1 MLWML
6 KTTLISGI
14 LLACFGFSA
23 IAAFADNGLESA
35 PNSPPARQLDAKPTP
50 HKTPTLA
57 ESEAEPIVAAA
68 NPLAGI
74 DLTKMR
80 GDTTRYTTDL
90 PDGRHVVFT
99 VNPQLQQYA
108 DRLFKQY
115 EIPAG
120 AAVIINS
127 RTGRIL
133 AFTQQ
138 RRQSKYAN
146 TPSVALDPSPPAA
159 SLFKIVTAAA
169 LFEKSNISSTTNSCY
184 SGGGSRLEMQ
194 HLKDPPT
201 DNRACVSLTTALGR
215 SINAIF
221 AKLSDRNLNRATL
234 QHYAT
239 RFGFNRNLP
248 FDVPLEQSRAEIPSD
263 RLERART
270 AAGFWHTHVSP
281 LHAALIVQ
289 SLAQNGAM
297 LRPYIVDTVEDGTG
311 NQIYR
316 SKPKYLGHTVKKE
329 TASALIKAMTH
340 TIKLGTAR
348 KAFYNKRG
356 VPFLPGIQVSGKTG
370 TLTGNRPYR
379 AYNWFA
385 GVAPADKPEVAISVL
400 VVNEPRWRIKASA
413 IAARLL
419 KRYFELS
426 KNKG

>member
-1 MLWML
+1 MLR
-6 KTTLISGI
+6 TTLIRGI
-14 LLACFGFSA
+14 LLACFGFFA
-23 IAAFADNGLESA
+23 IAAFADNGSKNA
-35 PNSPPARQLDAKPTP
+35 PKASPVKQLHVEPIPQKIPA
-50 HKTPTLA
+50 HA
-57 ESEAEPIVAAA
+57 ESQTEPILTVA

-80 GDTTRYTTDL
+80 GEKTGYTADL

-99 VNPQLQQYA
+99 VNPELQQYA
-108 DRLFKQY
+108 DGLFEQY

-127 RTGRIL
+127 RTGRVL

-138 RRQSKYAN
+138 RKRSKYAG

-169 LFEKSNISSTTNSCY
+169 LFEKSNISPATNSCY
-184 SGGGSRLEMQ
+184 SGGGSRLEML
-194 HLKDPPT
+194 HLKDPPK

-221 AKLSDRNLNRATL
+221 AKLSDRKLNRATL

-239 RFGFNRNLP
+239 RFGFNRKIP
-248 FDVPLEQSRAEIPSD
+248 FDVPLEQSRADIPSD

-297 LRPYIVDTVEDGTG
+297 LRPYIVDAVEDGTG
-311 NQIYR
+311 TQIYQ

-329 TASALIKAMTH
+329 TASALIQAMTH
-340 TIKLGTAR
+340 TVKSGTAR
-348 KAFYNKRG
+348 SAFYNKRG
-356 VPFLPGIQVSGKTG
+356 IPYLPGIQVSGKTG
-370 TLTGNRPYR
+370 TLTGSRPYR

-385 GVAPADKPEVAISVL
+385 GVAPANKPEVAISVL

-413 IAARLL
+413 VAARLL

-426 KNKG
+426 RNNG